1 MNILT
6 IIERQSKPVLLFA
19 AFALIGVIGLLDF
32 LTGYEIAFS
41 VFYVLPIS
49 LITWVTSR
57 RYGLVAS
64 FASALVW
71 FSAEVTTREIYSHPL
86 IPVWNTLIRL
96 TFFIIITL
104 LLSELRSAVQRE
116 SELARIDHLTG
127 AVNSRFFYN
136 LAQWEID
143 RFQRYRHP
151 FTLAYIDLDNF
162 KTVNDRFGHATGD
175 HVLRSVVSVVR
186 KNMRKTD
193 VVARLGGDE
202 FALLLPETN
211 QDSARIVLSNI
222 QGGLLEEMRKN
233 NWPITFSMGVL
244 TCKAVPHTA
253 DALVKMAD
261 ELMYSVKHESKNAI
275 KYYTYAGDDKA
286 LEPTRQQNRSN
297 EDEL

>member
-1 MNILT
+1 M
-6 IIERQSKPVLLFA
+6 V

-49 LITWVTSR
+49 LITWVTKR
-57 RYGLVAS
+57 RYGLAAS
-64 FASALVW
+64 LASALVW
-71 FSAEVTTREIYSHPL
+71 FSAEVTTRELYSHPL

-104 LLSELRSAVQRE
+104 LLSELRGAVQRE

-162 KTVNDRFGHATGD
+162 KTVNDRFGHAIGD
-175 HVLRSVVSVVR
+175 QVLRTVVSSV
-186 KNMRKTD
+186 KKHMRRTD
-193 VVARLGGDE
+193 AVARLGGDE

-211 QDSARIVLSNI
+211 QESARIVLPKI
-222 QGGLLEEMRKN
+222 QSGLLEEMLKN

-244 TCKAVPHTA
+244 TCKVAPLTA
-253 DALVKMAD
+253 EALVKMAD
-261 ELMYSVKHESKNAI
+261 DLMYSVKHGSKNAV
-275 KYYTYAGDDKA
+275 KYFTYTG
-286 LEPTRQQNRSN
+286 NN
-297 EDEL
+297 